1 MQFIMNNLDEFN
13 DFGIFLS
20 SLLKEND
27 VLVLTGDLGA
37 GKTTLSQS
45 IGKGL
50 GICDYI
56 SSPTF
61 TILNE
66 YESGRLPLYHFDAYR
81 ITEEDFL
88 FMDFEDYFY
97 RNGVCLVEW
106 GEIIKNL
113 LPKNSLELL
122 IKVDDG
128 KRIVEFFG
136 GERKDEIEKVIIN
149 EGSWT

>member
-13 DFGIFLS
+13 DFGVFLS

>member
-81 ITEEDFL
+81 ITEDDFL

>member
-20 SLLKEND
+20 GLLKEND

-113 LPKNSLELL
+113 LPKNSIEIL

-128 KRIVEFFG
+128 KRIVEFLG
-136 GERKDEIEKVIIN
+136 GERKDEIEKVIKN